1 MLDLSR
7 LAKALAAERQLGG
20 RGLEPLAVKGL
31 AHDHVRLKG
40 TGLLL
45 RIPKQSQFGFRA
57 ADNLAYQ
64 AACFE
69 RVAASGHGPKLSAVL
84 PPSDLLPMGALAVEE
99 IEGRPPVL
107 PDDLPAI
114 AAAMAKVHA
123 LPLPAAGARAPLE
136 DHRDPLAGA
145 LAEIESQAVYLG
157 EAGLDPES
165 LEQLNAELAWARAE
179 ARRGPGDQA
188 ITLVLTDTH
197 PGNFLIRPDGQ
208 AVIVDLEKALYG
220 SPGIDLAHATV
231 YSSTTWDTDVH
242 AVLSAEE
249 VAGFYR
255 AYLAAAGPDLAGRL
269 RPWLLPMRRILLLR
283 ALTWCAKWSV
293 LHRRSA
299 LNQKHEAETTE
310 DWSAENTDPALI
322 AHVAGRVA
330 DFLSP
335 ACLRRMRG
343 EWLDSPSLESLIGPA
358 RGG

>member
-7 LAKALAAERQLGG
+7 LAKALASERRLGG
-20 RGLEPLAVKGL
+20 HDLEPLAVKGL

-45 RIPKQSQFGFRA
+45 RIPKQSQFGFRV
-57 ADNLAYQ
+57 ADNLSYQ

-69 RVAASGHGPKLSAVL
+69 RVAASGHGTRLSAVL
-84 PPSDLLPMGALAVEE
+84 PPSDLLPMGALVVEE
-99 IEGRPPVL
+99 IEGRPPAL

-114 AAAMAKVHA
+114 AVAMAKVHA
-123 LPLPAAGARAPLE
+123 LPLPATEARAPLE

-145 LAEIESQAVYLG
+145 LAEIERQAVYLG
-157 EAGLDPES
+157 EAGLDPAS
-165 LEQLNAELAWARAE
+165 LEQLNAELDWARAE
-179 ARRGPGDQA
+179 ARRGAGDQA

-242 AVLSAEE
+242 AVLSVEE

-269 RPWLLPMRRILLLR
+269 RPWLLPMRRVLLLR

-299 LNQKHEAETTE
+299 LDLKQKAETTE

-322 AHVAGRVA
+322 AHVAGRVS

-358 RGG
+358 